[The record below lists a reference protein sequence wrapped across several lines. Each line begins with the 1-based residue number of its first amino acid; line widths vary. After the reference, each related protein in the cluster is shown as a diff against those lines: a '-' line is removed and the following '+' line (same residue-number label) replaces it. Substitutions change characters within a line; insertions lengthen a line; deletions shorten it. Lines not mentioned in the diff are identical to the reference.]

1 MHYPTKHFTGQ
12 LNKHVVVFSVRVRR
26 WVGSGVAPRRVGLRG
41 TASMPEAAS
50 GSGAIK
56 HNEHCYDQWPEVART
71 KLEWWN
77 KVLKFIFFAMTT
89 IDEIQKLERRKD
101 MAVFQRKITTQL
113 CTFIEYD
120 QEIGAIDRR
129 LEQLRYRLKK
139 EERGEK
145 LNFKT
150 DLTEWTI
157 PRRTKL
163 RPLVIAVVMQ
173 AKGWPVCWGGSW
185 PEGWRQATRALA
197 LRGSGWAWPA
207 CGSANC
213 A

>member
-1 MHYPTKHFTGQ
+1 
-12 LNKHVVVFSVRVRR
+12 
-26 WVGSGVAPRRVGLRG
+26 
-41 TASMPEAAS
+41 
-50 GSGAIK
+50 
-56 HNEHCYDQWPEVART
+56 
-71 KLEWWN
+71 
-77 KVLKFIFFAMTT
+77 MTT

-150 DLTEWTI
+150 DLTE
-157 PRRTKL
+157 
-163 RPLVIAVVMQ
+163 
-173 AKGWPVCWGGSW
+173 
-185 PEGWRQATRALA
+185 
-197 LRGSGWAWPA
+197 
-207 CGSANC
+207 
-213 A
+213 